1 MRTAILSA
9 ILLSIAL
16 ADITCTSSQV
26 YLKVSKQS
34 GASWA
39 CEESYEIYG
48 NGALL
53 YTSPTFADG
62 ELRVTEYCLTA
73 TTNSQYSL
81 KIKDSYGDSWASG
94 SWVMLEGL
102 YGNRVYKG
110 FLTASLEETVPFSL
124 YYGVSKQDQ

>member
-39 CEESYEIYG
+39 SEESYEIYG
-48 NGALL
+48 NGAFIQVLL
-53 YTSPTFADG
+53 LLMVNYVLLNIA
-62 ELRVTEYCLTA
+62 
-73 TTNSQYSL
+73 
-81 KIKDSYGDSWASG
+81 
-94 SWVMLEGL
+94 
-102 YGNRVYKG
+102 
-110 FLTASLEETVPFSL
+110 
-124 YYGVSKQDQ
+124 